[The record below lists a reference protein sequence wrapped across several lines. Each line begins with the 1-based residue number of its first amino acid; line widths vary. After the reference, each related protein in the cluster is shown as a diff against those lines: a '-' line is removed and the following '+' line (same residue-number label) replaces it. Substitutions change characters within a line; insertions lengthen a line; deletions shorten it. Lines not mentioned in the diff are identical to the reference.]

1 VASRVLYGAAG
12 TEESKM
18 MMKRTFTRFA
28 TAGIAS
34 AALIATV
41 ACNGNGIDTVRA
53 ENRDPRLLQTAAN
66 GSPLGTATVGDQ
78 QMLVNCGPYQRTLV
92 RTTYLNG
99 QPVSQIDCVP
109 AENVAPVAGQFA
121 PQQFATA
128 PAAVVQPVVY
138 QQPAPRVVRTVAA
151 PARTTTQRVVYT
163 ERKPVRS
170 KTKSAVIIG
179 STAAAGAG
187 VGALIGGKK
196 GALIGAVAGGG
207 GAAIWDQV
215 TRRQNK

>member
-1 VASRVLYGAAG
+1 MQTLNFKRMAAAG
-12 TEESKM
+12 V
-18 MMKRTFTRFA
+18 
-28 TAGIAS
+28 AS

-66 GSPLGTATVGDQ
+66 GSQLGTATAGNQ

-99 QPVSQIDCVP
+99 QPVASVDCVP
-109 AENVAPVAGQFA
+109 AENVAPAGYEAQQFA
-121 PQQFATA
+121 PV
-128 PAAVVQPVVY
+128 AAQPVVY
-138 QQPAPRVVRTVAA
+138 QAAPAPRVVRTVATA
-151 PARTTTQRVVYT
+151 PRRTAQTQRVVYT

-179 STAAAGAG
+179 TSAAAGAG

-196 GALIGAVAGGG
+196 GAIIGAVAGGG
-207 GAAIWDQV
+207 GAAVWDQV
-215 TRRQNK
+215 TRRQNR

>member
-1 VASRVLYGAAG
+1 MMMTNMKRLAAAG
-12 TEESKM
+12 V
-18 MMKRTFTRFA
+18 
-28 TAGIAS
+28 AS

-53 ENRDPRLLQTAAN
+53 QSDPRLLQTAN
-66 GSPLGTATVGDQ
+66 GATAGAPVGQQ

-99 QPVSQIDCVP
+99 QPVSQVDCVP
-109 AENVAPVAGQFA
+109 AENVAADAAQYAPQQFA
-121 PQQFATA
+121 PQQFATS
-128 PAAVVQPVVY
+128 PAVQPVVY
-138 QQPAPRVVRTVAA
+138 RQPAPRVVRTVSA
-151 PARTTTQRVVYT
+151 PAPRATSQRVVYT

-179 STAAAGAG
+179 TTAAAGAG

>member
-1 VASRVLYGAAG
+1 MTKNNKLTRLAA
-12 TEESKM
+12 
-18 MMKRTFTRFA
+18 
-28 TAGIAS
+28 AGIAS

-53 ENRDPRLLQTAAN
+53 ERDPRLLQTAAN
-66 GSPLGTATVGDQ
+66 GSQLGTATAGNQ

-99 QPVSQIDCVP
+99 QPVASVDCVP
-109 AENVAPVAGQFA
+109 AEDAATAAAPAGYA
-121 PQQFATA
+121 VQQYA
-128 PAAVVQPVVY
+128 PAAQRVVY
-138 QQPAPRVVRTVAA
+138 SPAPAPRVVRTVA
-151 PARTTTQRVVYT
+151 PARTVRTVAPRTV
-163 ERKPVRS
+163 ERRAVRS
-170 KTKSAVIIG
+170 KTKSAMIIG
-179 STAAAGAG
+179 GSAAAGAG

-215 TRRQNK
+215 TRRRQQ

>member
-1 VASRVLYGAAG
+1 
-12 TEESKM
+12 M
-18 MMKRTFTRFA
+18 MMKRTLTRFA

-53 ENRDPRLLQTAAN
+53 ERDPRLLQTANRA
-66 GSPLGTATVGDQ
+66 PGDAQ

-99 QPVSQIDCVP
+99 QPVSQVDCVP
-109 AENVAPVAGQFA
+109 GENVAPAGAQFA
-121 PQQFATA
+121 PQQFAA
-128 PAAVVQPVVY
+128 PGAAGLVQPVVY
-138 QQPAPRVVRTVAA
+138 RQPAPRVVRTVSA
-151 PARTTTQRVVYT
+151 PAPRATTQRVVYT
-163 ERKPVRS
+163 ERRPVRS

-215 TRRQNK
+215 TRRQK

>member
-1 VASRVLYGAAG
+1 M
-12 TEESKM
+12 TN
-18 MMKRTFTRFA
+18 RTFTRFA
-28 TAGIAS
+28 AAGVAS

-53 ENRDPRLLQTAAN
+53 ERDPRLLQTAAN
-66 GSPLGTATVGDQ
+66 GSQLGTAAVGNQ

-99 QPVSQIDCVP
+99 QPVASVDCVP
-109 AENVAPVAGQFA
+109 AEDAAQAGA
-121 PQQFATA
+121 AAYVPQQFA
-128 PAAVVQPVVY
+128 PMAAQPVVY
-138 QQPAPRVVRTVAA
+138 QAAPAPRVVRTVASA
-151 PARTTTQRVVYT
+151 PARTRTVTQRVYT

-196 GALIGAVAGGG
+196 GAIIGAVAGGG
-207 GAAIWDQV
+207 GALIWDQV
-215 TRRQNK
+215 TRRQQR

>member
-1 VASRVLYGAAG
+1 MTKNNTFARLAA
-12 TEESKM
+12 
-18 MMKRTFTRFA
+18 
-28 TAGIAS
+28 AGIAS

-53 ENRDPRLLQTAAN
+53 ERDPRLLQTAAN
-66 GSPLGTATVGDQ
+66 GSLGTAAVGNQ

-99 QPVSQIDCVP
+99 QPVASVDCVP
-109 AENVAPVAGQFA
+109 AEDAATVAPAGYAAQQFA
-121 PQQFATA
+121 P
-128 PAAVVQPVVY
+128 AAAQRVVY
-138 QQPAPRVVRTVAA
+138 TTAPAPRVVRTVA
-151 PARTTTQRVVYT
+151 PARSTVTPRVYT
-163 ERKPVRS
+163 ERRAVRS

-179 STAAAGAG
+179 TTAAAGAG

-215 TRRQNK
+215 TRRKNQ

>member
-1 VASRVLYGAAG
+1 MQTLNIKRMAAAG
-12 TEESKM
+12 V
-18 MMKRTFTRFA
+18 
-28 TAGIAS
+28 AS

-66 GSPLGTATVGDQ
+66 GSQLGTATAGNQ

-109 AENVAPVAGQFA
+109 AENVAPAGYEAQQFA
-121 PQQFATA
+121 PV
-128 PAAVVQPVVY
+128 AAQPVVY
-138 QQPAPRVVRTVAA
+138 QAAPAPRVVRTVATA
-151 PARTTTQRVVYT
+151 PRARTTAQRVVYT

-179 STAAAGAG
+179 TTAAAGAG

-196 GALIGAVAGGG
+196 GAIIGAVAGGG
-207 GAAIWDQV
+207 GAAVWDQV
-215 TRRQNK
+215 TRRQNR

>member
-1 VASRVLYGAAG
+1 MTNSI
-12 TEESKM
+12 K
-18 MMKRTFTRFA
+18 RFA
-28 TAGIAS
+28 TAAVAS

-41 ACNGNGIDTVRA
+41 ACNGNGIDAVRA

-66 GSPLGTATVGDQ
+66 GSPLGTAAGNQ

-99 QPVSQIDCVP
+99 QPVASVDCVP
-109 AENVAPVAGQFA
+109 AENAGQLDQTGYAAQQFAPVA
-121 PQQFATA
+121 
-128 PAAVVQPVVY
+128 QPVVY
-138 QQPAPRVVRTVAA
+138 QQAPAPRVIRTVAPA
-151 PARTTTQRVVYT
+151 PARTRTVTQRVYT

-179 STAAAGAG
+179 TSAAAGAG

-196 GALIGAVAGGG
+196 GAIIGAVAGGG
-207 GAAIWDQV
+207 GAAVWDQI
-215 TRRQNK
+215 TRRQNQ

>member
-1 VASRVLYGAAG
+1 MKNTKLTRLAAAG
-12 TEESKM
+12 V
-18 MMKRTFTRFA
+18 
-28 TAGIAS
+28 AS

-41 ACNGNGIDTVRA
+41 ACNGNGLDTVRA
-53 ENRDPRLLQTAAN
+53 ERDPRLMQTAAN
-66 GSPLGTATVGDQ
+66 GSALANQTVGDQ

-99 QPVSQIDCVP
+99 QPVAQVDCVA
-109 AENVAPVAGQFA
+109 AETVAPAAYA
-121 PQQFATA
+121 PQQFAT
-128 PAAVVQPVVY
+128 PGVQPVVY
-138 QQPAPRVVRTVAA
+138 QPAPRVVRTVSA
-151 PARTTTQRVVYT
+151 PATRRTAPSAQRVVYT

-179 STAAAGAG
+179 TTAAAGAG

-196 GALIGAVAGGG
+196 GAIIGAVAGGG

-215 TRRQNK
+215 TRRRQQ

>member
-1 VASRVLYGAAG
+1 MTNKSRFTRLAAAG
-12 TEESKM
+12 V
-18 MMKRTFTRFA
+18 
-28 TAGIAS
+28 AS

-66 GSPLGTATVGDQ
+66 GSQLGTATGNQ

-99 QPVSQIDCVP
+99 QPVASVDCVP
-109 AENVAPVAGQFA
+109 AENAAPVGYEA
-121 PQQFATA
+121 QQFAAA
-128 PAAVVQPVVY
+128 PVQPVVY
-138 QQPAPRVVRTVAA
+138 RTVAPAPRVVRTVASA
-151 PARTTTQRVVYT
+151 PRTRTVTQRVYT
-163 ERKPVRS
+163 ERRPVRS

-179 STAAAGAG
+179 TSAAAGAG

-196 GALIGAVAGGG
+196 GAIIGAVAGGG
-207 GAAIWDQV
+207 GAAVWDQV
-215 TRRQNK
+215 TRRRNQ